1 MMNFISKYKAALILL
16 VLILLGFWAFSNF
29 FGEAGF
35 LLEPVG
41 EPVGEEVFE
50 VLAVLRGINLDGR
63 IFSDPD
69 FLTLQ
74 DFETEV
80 LPGRAGRANPF
91 SPTGSDSGGTIV
103 EPTYKVLPIS
113 TAENFLEEDGSTEE
127 PEESATTTPDVQ

>member
-1 MMNFISKYKAALILL
+1 MNFISKYKAALILL

-29 FGEAGF
+29 FGQAGF

-91 SPTGSDSGGTIV
+91 SPAGSDSGGVIV

-113 TAENFLEEDGSTEE
+113 TAENFLEEDGSAEE

>member
-29 FGEAGF
+29 FGQAGF

-91 SPTGSDSGGTIV
+91 SPAGSDSGGVIV

-113 TAENFLEEDGSTEE
+113 TAENFLEEDGSAEE